1 MTKEIVEKITKSYT
15 PLQSDDMSVEDKK
28 SLYMTLAKKGFTLAT
43 FYLRFF
49 QKGFS
54 EWEIEGIDECKRQFL
69 LLPNVA
75 QQLLDYVDED
85 DPQRVEGDKGYLY
98 ILAQS
103 DEPGVFYS
111 CLKRVNAGMCNKFIA
126 YMNERGMSAATV
138 IKRFTTDNWKPWE
151 KEGIRNLLNSY
162 YNVND

>member
-15 PLQSDDMSVEDKK
+15 PLQTDDMSVEDKK
-28 SLYMTLAKKGFTLAT
+28 SLYATLAKKGFTLAT

-69 LLPNVA
+69 LLTDVS
-75 QQLLDYVDED
+75 QSLLEYVDEN
-85 DPQRVEGDKGYLY
+85 DPQMVDGDKGYLY
-98 ILAQS
+98 VLAHS
-103 DEPGVFYS
+103 NETGIFYS

>member
-15 PLQSDDMSVEDKK
+15 PLQTDDMSVEDKK
-28 SLYMTLAKKGFTLAT
+28 SLYVTLAKKGFTLAT

-69 LLPNVA
+69 LLPDVA
-75 QQLLDYVDED
+75 QQLLDFVDED
-85 DPQRVEGDKGYLY
+85 DPQMEAGDKGYLY

-103 DEPGVFYS
+103 GEPGIFYS
-111 CLKRVNAGMCNKFIA
+111 CLKRVKAGMCNKFIA

-138 IKRFTTDNWKPWE
+138 IKRFTTDNWKTWE
-151 KEGIRNLLNSY
+151 KEGIRNILNSY
-162 YNVND
+162 YSINE

>member
-1 MTKEIVEKITKSYT
+1 MTKEIVKKITKSHT
-15 PLQSDDMSVEDKK
+15 PLQTDDMTVEHKK
-28 SLYMTLAKKGFTLAT
+28 SLYAALEKKGFTLAT

-75 QQLLDYVDED
+75 QQLLDYVDDD
-85 DPQRVEGDKGYLY
+85 DPQMEVGDKGYLY

>member
-1 MTKEIVEKITKSYT
+1 MTKEIVEKITKSHT
-15 PLQSDDMSVEDKK
+15 PLQTDDMTAEGKK
-28 SLYMTLAKKGFTLAT
+28 SLYAALEKKGFTRAT

-69 LLPNVA
+69 LLTDVS
-75 QQLLDYVDED
+75 QSLLEYVDEN
-85 DPQRVEGDKGYLY
+85 DPQIVDGDKGYLY
-98 ILAQS
+98 VLAHS
-103 DEPGVFYS
+103 NEPGIFYS

-151 KEGIRNLLNSY
+151 KEGIRKLLTSY
-162 YNVND
+162 TTNE

>member
-1 MTKEIVEKITKSYT
+1 MSKEILKKITKLCT
-15 PLQSDDMSVEDKK
+15 PLHTDDLSAEDKK
-28 SLYMTLAKKGFTLAT
+28 ALYAVLEKKGFTLAT

-54 EWEIEGIDECKRQFL
+54 EWEIEGTDECKHQFL
-69 LLPNVA
+69 LLPDVA
-75 QQLLDYVDED
+75 QKLLDYVDADNPEK
-85 DPQRVEGDKGYLY
+85 VEGDKGYLY
-98 ILAQS
+98 TLAQS

-138 IKRFTTDNWKPWE
+138 IKRFTIDKWKPWE
-151 KEGIRNLLNSY
+151 REGIRHILDSY
-162 YNVND
+162 YTNE

>member
-1 MTKEIVEKITKSYT
+1 MTKEIIEKITKSHT
-15 PLQSDDMSVEDKK
+15 PLQTDDMTVEDKK
-28 SLYMTLAKKGFTLAT
+28 SLYAALEKKGFTRAT

-54 EWEIEGIDECKRQFL
+54 EWEIEGIDECKHQFL

-85 DPQRVEGDKGYLY
+85 DSQAIEGDKGYLY

-111 CLKRVNAGMCNKFIA
+111 CLKRVKAGMCNKFIA
-126 YMNERGMSAATV
+126 FMNERGMSAATV
-138 IKRFTTDNWKPWE
+138 IKRFSTDDWKPWE
-151 KEGIRNLLNSY
+151 QEGIRHIINSY
-162 YNVND
+162 YVNE